1 MTYAEYELGYYT
13 GDSEDDSGPPE
24 DPETQAMLEHLVE
37 YETEMYRLNCKRR
50 LSGCTYKQLKG
61 LLINIHGEDWKDAL

>member
-13 GDSEDDSGPPE
+13 GDTEDDSGPPE

-37 YETEMYRLNCKRR
+37 FETEMYRLNCKRR

-61 LLINIHGEDWKDAL
+61 LLINIHGEDWKNAL

>member
-1 MTYAEYELGYYT
+1 MTFEEYEQGYYM
-13 GDSEDDSGPPE
+13 GDSEDDSGPLE

-37 YETEMYRLNCKRR
+37 FETEMYRMNCKRR
-50 LSGCTYKQLKG
+50 LSGCTYKQLRG

>member
-1 MTYAEYELGYYT
+1 MTYAEYEQGYYT

-24 DPETQAMLEHLVE
+24 DPETQAMLEHIVE
-37 YETEMYRLNCKRR
+37 FETEMYRMNCKRR
-50 LSGCTYKQLKG
+50 LSGCTYKQLRG

>member
-1 MTYAEYELGYYT
+1 MTFEEYELGYYT
-13 GDSEDDSGPPE
+13 GDSEDYSGPPE

-37 YETEMYRLNCKRR
+37 FETEMYRMNCKRR

>member
-1 MTYAEYELGYYT
+1 MTIDEYAEDT
-13 GDSEDDSGPPE
+13 GQLEDDSGPVE

-37 YETEMYRLNCKRR
+37 FETEMYRLNCKRR

-61 LLINIHGEDWKDAL
+61 LLINLHGEDWKDAL

>member
-13 GDSEDDSGPPE
+13 GDSEDYSGPPE
-24 DPETQAMLEHLVE
+24 DPETRAMLEHLIE

-50 LSGCTYKQLKG
+50 LSDCTYKQLEG
-61 LLINIHGEDWKDAL
+61 LLINLHGEDWKDAL

>member
-1 MTYAEYELGYYT
+1 MTFEEYEQGYYT

-24 DPETQAMLEHLVE
+24 DPETQAMLEHIVE
-37 YETEMYRLNCKRR
+37 FETEMYRMNCKRR
-50 LSGCTYKQLKG
+50 LSGCTYKQLRG

>member
-13 GDSEDDSGPPE
+13 GDSEDYSGPSE

-37 YETEMYRLNCKRR
+37 FETEMYRLNCKRR

>member
-37 YETEMYRLNCKRR
+37 YETEMYRLNCKIR

-61 LLINIHGEDWKDAL
+61 LLINLHGEDWKNAL

>member
-1 MTYAEYELGYYT
+1 MTFEEYELGYYT
-13 GDSEDDSGPPE
+13 GDSEDYSGPPE
-24 DPETQAMLEHLVE
+24 DPETQAMLEHIVE
-37 YETEMYRLNCKRR
+37 FETEMYRMNCKRR

>member
-1 MTYAEYELGYYT
+1 MTYAEYELGYYM
-13 GDSEDDSGPPE
+13 GDSEDDSGPTE

-37 YETEMYRLNCKRR
+37 FETEMYRMKCKRR

-61 LLINIHGEDWKDAL
+61 LLINLHGEDWKNAL

>member
-1 MTYAEYELGYYT
+1 MTFEEYERGYYGEDS
-13 GDSEDDSGPPE
+13 GDSSEPPE
-24 DPETQAMLEHLVE
+24 DPETQAMLEHLIE

-61 LLINIHGEDWKDAL
+61 LLINLHGEDWKDAL

>member
-1 MTYAEYELGYYT
+1 MTIDEYAEDT
-13 GDSEDDSGPPE
+13 GQLEDDSGPVE

-37 YETEMYRLNCKRR
+37 FETEMYRLNCKRR

>member
-1 MTYAEYELGYYT
+1 MTIDEYAEDT
-13 GDSEDDSGPPE
+13 GQLEDDSGPVE

-37 YETEMYRLNCKRR
+37 FETEMYRMNCKKR
-50 LSGCTYKQLKG
+50 LSGCTYKQLRG

>member
-1 MTYAEYELGYYT
+1 MTYAEYEQGYYT

-24 DPETQAMLEHLVE
+24 DPETRAMMEHIVE
-37 YETEMYRLNCKRR
+37 FETEMYRMNCKRR
-50 LSGCTYKQLKG
+50 LSGCTYKQLRG

>member
-1 MTYAEYELGYYT
+1 MTIDEYAEDT
-13 GDSEDDSGPPE
+13 GQLEDDSGPPE

-37 YETEMYRLNCKRR
+37 FETEMYRLNCKRR

>member
-1 MTYAEYELGYYT
+1 MTYAEYELGYYM

-24 DPETQAMLEHLVE
+24 DPETQAMLEHLIE

-50 LSGCTYKQLKG
+50 LSGCTYKQLEG
-61 LLINIHGEDWKDAL
+61 LLINLHGEDWKDAL

>member
-1 MTYAEYELGYYT
+1 MTYAEYELGYYM
-13 GDSEDDSGPPE
+13 GDSEDCSGPTE
-24 DPETQAMLEHLVE
+24 DPETQAMLEHLIE
-37 YETEMYRLNCKRR
+37 FETEMYRLNCKRR

>member
-1 MTYAEYELGYYT
+1 MTIDEYAEDT
-13 GDSEDDSGPPE
+13 GQLEDDSGPVE

-37 YETEMYRLNCKRR
+37 FETEMFKLDCRR
-50 LSGCTYKQLKG
+50 RYKGCTYRQLRS

>member
-13 GDSEDDSGPPE
+13 GDSEDYSGPPE
-24 DPETQAMLEHLVE
+24 DPETQAMLEHLIE
-37 YETEMYRLNCKRR
+37 FETEMYRMNCKRR
-50 LSGCTYKQLKG
+50 LSSCTYKQLRG